1 VVLALLMAAMLLA
14 CMHVEYV
21 DVFVTHAIYR

>member
-1 VVLALLMAAMLLA
+1 MTLAILVVALLLL
-14 CMHVEYV
+14 CMHIEYV